1 MEGFD
6 MKKITDILTN
16 FQKKMG
22 SFSKLRLAII
32 VVLLIMAGI
41 GSHNSAGTKA
51 GPHNRGFYRYSTVNT
66 KNPPIAIKEIDVDL
80 NANARIILQNNT
92 GRPLK
97 ELNVI
102 VTRSDILGQ
111 EIDHIVLTKKAKI
124 KKGESVAFTGSIA
137 AVDQGV
143 FGCSLWGVDYKFD
156 K

>member
-1 MEGFD
+1 M
-6 MKKITDILTN
+6 
-16 FQKKMG
+16 
-22 SFSKLRLAII
+22 
-32 VVLLIMAGI
+32 
-41 GSHNSAGTKA
+41 
-51 GPHNRGFYRYSTVNT
+51 NT